1 MLQEM
6 MGCSKPSTVTFLHLD
21 SSWCSKFSTF
31 GSWLVTSL
39 LSSKRQQFG
48 QSPSLETHLS
58 SLIDAPLHF
67 LDHKTKERL
76 LKIQRVPATGV
87 RKCQVINAMVL
98 PLWTYV
104 ADAYYAPRTLLVHVR
119 SLCLTVIKSAF
130 HLMRSAST
138 DALVSPWK
146 QGGQNL
152 WDVCDLY
159 KAFTITAYF
168 YYLNTPSSIA
178 YQVVLSRLDH
188 YQVKKHLSIS
198 PLSDVSSAHSLPS
211 DTIGRVRRFMNE
223 LGVRFSLSIPPVQD
237 PASTGIPVFR
247 SFPKD
252 TTVIQARGVD
262 LFVDI
267 PSQLHQFLASRGLG
281 TLKL

>member
-1 MLQEM
+1 MHESEPSKSAAYSLNSKSTQVPH
-6 MGCSKPSTVTFLHLD
+6 CSS
-21 SSWCSKFSTF
+21 
-31 GSWLVTSL
+31 
-39 LSSKRQQFG
+39 
-48 QSPSLETHLS
+48 
-58 SLIDAPLHF
+58 APLPILQPKDSYCYLGVWVNPKGDSDFHIKQ
-67 LDHKTKERL
+67 LLHKTKERL
-76 LKIQRVPATGV
+76 LKIQKVPATGV

-98 PLWTYV
+98 PLWTYA
-104 ADAYYAPRTLLVHVR
+104 ADAYYAPRTLLAHVR

-252 TTVIQARGVD
+252 TTVIQARTC
-262 LFVDI
+262 LWISHLTFT
-267 PSQLHQFLASRGLG
+267 SSWLLEA
-281 TLKL
+281 